1 MKVFMK
7 KYCDNSKMFPFPD
20 DVILIGTASDDF
32 DMEVVIERGLE
43 YLHDTGFCDDDEICE
58 ILTGRNKAHIFV
70 GIDSAGED
78 DDKYYMFEVVVVPD
92 DKGVSYNSFIP
103 IGEKVTTDYD
113 YHRYLINHID
123 TIHPD
128 QSPDE
133 NLVPRYMLIRT
144 IHKAYQSRMIT
155 QMVELLKFGSFSEVR
170 QAAKD
175 DMAHIMEVNDNLKP
189 EREEH
194 DEPNGEYFF
203 SIYNDVTKIHLDV
216 KYSCIYAEPNAQ
228 KTLIL
233 FQCFDDPKSIVDETS
248 LSSTLKLYVKDQQDD
263 MQRIGEVI
271 GVPGDD
277 IKKVLDCIGLE
288 VKGQFIPFTLQSKD
302 VIKQVG
308 MDPDTFKHKYNNII
322 NAGDPE

>member
-1 MKVFMK
+1 M
-7 KYCDNSKMFPFPD
+7 
-20 DVILIGTASDDF
+20 
-32 DMEVVIERGLE
+32 GLE

-58 ILTGRNKAHIFV
+58 VLTGHNKAHIFV
-70 GIDSAGED
+70 SIDSAGED
-78 DDKYYMFEVVVVPD
+78 DDKYYMFEVVVVPGYNAEALEKD
-92 DKGVSYNSFIP
+92 VSYRPFIP
-103 IGEKVTTDYD
+103 IGEKITTDYD
-113 YHRYLINHID
+113 YHMYLINHID

-263 MQRIGEVI
+263 TGNYMQRIGEVI

-308 MDPDTFKHKYNNII
+308 MDPDTFKHKYKNIL
-322 NAGDPE
+322 NTGDSE